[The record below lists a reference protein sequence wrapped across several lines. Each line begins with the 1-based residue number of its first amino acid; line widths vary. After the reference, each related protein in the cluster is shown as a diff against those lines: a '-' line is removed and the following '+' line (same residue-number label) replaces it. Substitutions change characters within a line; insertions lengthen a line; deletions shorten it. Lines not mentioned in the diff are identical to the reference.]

1 MNFCSKCSKIIKSIK
16 QCKNCKKLFCS
27 ESCFG
32 HHNYSYHFNEQYSNR
47 INDINIAKDNNNNNN
62 YKNNFLEISNT
73 FSSPYLTKGTMM
85 VGKVIYDHTYSLKN
99 FSPVKEKGKEKII
112 GKGAYAKVFLAKNRV
127 DNKLYAIKHMK
138 KKDLYKAL
146 KTLKGI

>member
-1 MNFCSKCSKIIKSIK
+1 MNYCATCSKIIRSIK
-16 QCKNCKKLFCS
+16 HCKNCRKQFCS
-27 ESCFG
+27 ETCLR
-32 HHNYSYHFNEQYSNR
+32 HHIYTYHYNEQHKKQSNDKK
-47 INDINIAKDNNNNNN
+47 IENN
-62 YKNNFLEISNT
+62 NNFLEISNT